1 MRPVST
7 DPAERIEALRAVIR
21 RHNEAYYE
29 RDAPE
34 IPDAEWDALMRELR
48 DLEAAHPELVTP
60 DSPTATVG
68 GAPSTTFAPVVHT
81 VPMMSLDN
89 AFSVDEVTEWAER
102 LQRRLGEDTDVGA
115 WLCELKF
122 DGLAMS
128 IRYENGRFVRAATRG
143 DGRTGEDV
151 TANVATIASIPSYIA
166 DAPPVLEV
174 RGEVFLRLSDFDEL
188 NRRADAAGERRYVN
202 PRNAAAGSLRQKNP
216 AVTATRNLS
225 FWAYQLGQVEGG
237 PTFGSHHATLD
248 WLADL
253 GLPVND
259 HARIVT
265 DGVAGVVAYV
275 NEYTGRRH
283 ELDYEF
289 DGIVVKVDDL
299 GHQRELGSTARAPR
313 WAIAYKLPPEEQV
326 TTLLDIEV
334 SIGAAGSAT
343 PFARL
348 EPVFVG
354 GVTVTTA
361 TLHNEDQ
368 VREKDVRPGDRVI
381 VRRAGEV
388 IPEVVGP
395 VLAERPPGLAP
406 WEFPKDCPVCGVP
419 LVRPEGEARTRCA
432 NFDCP
437 RQVRGRI
444 EHFAQRSCMDIEFLG
459 EQRID
464 LFVGLGLLGDVADLY
479 TLDFDRIGELEGFGE
494 TSVANLRRAIDESR
508 QRPLA
513 NLVFGLSINHV
524 GATTADLLAR
534 SFGHLDAIMD
544 ASLDDLVAVD
554 GLGPIIARSV
564 HDWFRTPRNRALI
577 EKLRSA
583 EVNFVGPEVVAVDQ
597 TLAGRAVVVT
607 GSLDGYSRDQAAAAI
622 KARGGS
628 SPGSV
633 SKKTYAV
640 VAGASPGGSKITK
653 AEELGVPI
661 IDEAAFETL
670 LATGEL
676 PTDGTATESEEPAS

>member
-1 MRPVST
+1 M
-7 DPAERIEALRAVIR
+7 
-21 RHNEAYYE
+21 
-29 RDAPE
+29 
-34 IPDAEWDALMRELR
+34 
-48 DLEAAHPELVTP
+48 
-60 DSPTATVG
+60 
-68 GAPSTTFAPVVHT
+68 
-81 VPMMSLDN
+81 
-89 AFSVDEVTEWAER
+89 
-102 LQRRLGEDTDVGA
+102 
-115 WLCELKF
+115 
-122 DGLAMS
+122 
-128 IRYENGRFVRAATRG
+128 
-143 DGRTGEDV
+143 
-151 TANVATIASIPSYIA
+151 
-166 DAPPVLEV
+166 
-174 RGEVFLRLSDFDEL
+174 
-188 NRRADAAGERRYVN
+188 
-202 PRNAAAGSLRQKNP
+202 
-216 AVTATRNLS
+216 
-225 FWAYQLGQVEGG
+225 
-237 PTFGSHHATLD
+237 
-248 WLADL
+248 
-253 GLPVND
+253 ND

-275 NEYTGRRH
+275 DEYTARRH

-299 GHQRELGSTARAPR
+299 AHQRELGSTARAPR

-354 GVTVTTA
+354 GVTVGTA

-395 VLAERPPGLAP
+395 VLAERPADLPE
-406 WEFPKDCPVCGVP
+406 WRFPKDCPVCGVP
-419 LVRPEGEARTRCA
+419 LVRPRGEARTRCA
-432 NFDCP
+432 NYDCP

-444 EHFAQRSCMDIEFLG
+444 EHFAQRSCMDIEFIG
-459 EQRID
+459 EKSVD

-479 TLDFDRIGELEGFGE
+479 TLDFDRIGALEGFGA

-508 QRPLA
+508 QRPLG
-513 NLVFGLSINHV
+513 NLIFGLSINHV
-524 GATTADLLAR
+524 GSTTGELLAR
-534 SFGHLDAIMD
+534 SFGHLDAVMD
-544 ASLDDLVAVD
+544 ASLDELVAVD

-564 HDWFRTPRNRALI
+564 HEWFRVPRNRTLI
-577 EKLRSA
+577 DKLRA
-583 EVNFVGPEVVAVDQ
+583 AGVNFVGPEVIAVDQ
-597 TLAGRAVVVT
+597 TLAGCAVVVT
-607 GSLDGYSRDQAAAAI
+607 GSLEGYSRDEAAAAI

-653 AEELGVPI
+653 AEDLRVPI
-661 IDEAAFETL
+661 IDESAFETL

-676 PTDGTATESEEPAS
+676 PDGPSDAGDDVPPSPDQEDPTP